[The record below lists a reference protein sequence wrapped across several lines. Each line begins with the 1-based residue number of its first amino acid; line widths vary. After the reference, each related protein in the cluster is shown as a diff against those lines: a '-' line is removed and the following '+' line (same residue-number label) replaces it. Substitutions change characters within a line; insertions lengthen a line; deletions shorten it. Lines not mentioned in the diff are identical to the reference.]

1 MQGFIARRAV
11 RGGLLVAAILAVTAG
26 AAVAMK
32 VATSSYADADGV
44 YHGCVNSSSG
54 QLRVLSAG
62 DACRNNEVAI
72 DWSAHGQEGPQGP
85 KGDTGATGPAG
96 PAGPQGAK
104 GDTGA
109 QGATGD
115 TGATGAQGVR
125 RATRVRRP
133 VGAQGAKGDPGP
145 AGAQGPQGDK
155 GDTGATG
162 PAGAQGA
169 KGDPGPAGEQGPK
182 GDTGAVGPAGATGAT
197 GAQGPKGDTGATGP
211 AGAGGAVAVGTRRA
225 ATVLPTTSLQFL
237 APALAVTVSSG
248 QAVLVSSQVTLGTA
262 STTTAAGGLRLW
274 ICQQASGGAIS
285 AVHPIDWIAPK
296 AAPSSL
302 NVYSLTDTLTPGNG
316 QFAVGLCG
324 QLEGGGSGWDAIDWA
339 YTTAQVVGGASVLS
353 VAAAKTA
360 EATTAEATTTREP

>member
-1 MQGFIARRAV
+1 MQRFIARRAV

-62 DACRNNEVAI
+62 DTCRNNEVAI

-109 QGATGD
+109 QGAKGD
-115 TGATGAQGVR
+115 TGAS
-125 RATRVRRP
+125 
-133 VGAQGAKGDPGP
+133 
-145 AGAQGPQGDK
+145 GAQGPK

-182 GDTGAVGPAGATGAT
+182 GDTGALGPAGATGAT

-211 AGAGGAVAVGTRRA
+211 AGAGAAVAVGTRRA
-225 ATVLPTTSLQFL
+225 ASVLPTTSLQFL

-324 QLEGGGSGWDAIDWA
+324 QLVSGGSGWDAIDWA
-339 YTTAQVVGGASVLS
+339 YTTAQVVGGASALS